1 MQSSMNNIKDIKI
14 YYTHMRSKV
23 IEKYFTLK
31 RYDFMNLQ
39 NF

>member
-14 YYTHMRSKV
+14 HYTHMRSKF
-23 IEKYFTLK
+23 IEKYFILK
-31 RYDFMNLQ
+31 QYDFMNLQ